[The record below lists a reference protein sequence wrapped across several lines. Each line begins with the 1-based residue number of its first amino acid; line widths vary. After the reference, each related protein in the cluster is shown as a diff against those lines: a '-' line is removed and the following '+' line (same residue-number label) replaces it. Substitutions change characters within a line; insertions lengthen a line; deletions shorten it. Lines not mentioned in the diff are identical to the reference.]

1 MPIGIAAVNLPY
13 QNDITI
19 KNKIMAT
26 TKWAID
32 PTHSEIGFKVKH
44 MMFTNVSGKF
54 DTYDATIETDDDNF
68 ENANMEFSANINS
81 INTNNTDRDNHLK
94 SADFF
99 DADNHPKLTFK
110 ASSFTKIDGHNYEL
124 TGDLTIKGIT
134 KTVKFPVEFSGLMK
148 DPWGNTKAGLNIE
161 GKINR
166 KDWGLNWNSAL
177 ETGGVLVGEEVK
189 LNIELQLAKQ

>member
-1 MPIGIAAVNLPY
+1 
-13 QNDITI
+13 
-19 KNKIMAT
+19 MAT

-54 DTYDATIETDDDNF
+54 GAYDATIATEDDNF
-68 ENANMEFSANINS
+68 ENASIEFSADINS
-81 INTNNTDRDNHLK
+81 IDTNNADRDNHLK

-110 ASSFTKIDGHNYEL
+110 ASSFTKIDGHNFEL
-124 TGDLTIKGIT
+124 IGDLSIKGIT
-134 KTVKFPVEFSGLMK
+134 KSVKFPVEFSGLMQ
-148 DPWGNTKAGLNIE
+148 DPWGNTKAGLNIY

>member
-1 MPIGIAAVNLPY
+1 MS
-13 QNDITI
+13 
-19 KNKIMAT
+19 T
-26 TKWAID
+26 TKWVID

-54 DTYDATIETDDDNF
+54 QKFDASIETEGDDF
-68 ENANMEFSANINS
+68 ENAKIDFTGAIDS
-81 INTNNTDRDNHLK
+81 ISTGNADRDGHLL

-99 DADNHPKLTFK
+99 DAAQYPEIKFRAT
-110 ASSFTKIDGHNYEL
+110 SFAKQSEGEYEL
-124 TGDLTIKGIT
+124 VGDLTLHGVT
-134 KTVKFPVEFSGLMK
+134 KSVKLDAEYSGQMK
-148 DPWGNTKAGLNIE
+148 DPWGNTKAGFALS

-189 LNIELQLAKQ
+189 LAIELQFVKQ